1 MPSTLIPTTK
11 DPAVRVSALLFVL
24 LFTICEA
31 AAQAYPAKIVRLVIP
46 FPPSGGSDVIARIFV
61 PKFAEALGQQ
71 VLVDNRSGA
80 NGNVGT
86 EIVARSAPDGYTLL
100 FNGSGTLAINPSL
113 YEKLPYDPVRDF
125 APISLVVLQPHVL
138 VVHPS
143 VPARSVKE
151 LIALAQAQPGKLNF
165 ASSGSGSLAHLAG
178 EMFKMMARVDMVH
191 VPYKGAAP
199 SLVDL
204 VAGHVH
210 LVFSSSPSV
219 MPQVRTHRLRALA
232 VTTAKRVA
240 AMPELPT
247 MAESGLPA
255 LIVTGWYGLLAP
267 AGTPGNITAG
277 LNSDIV
283 STLRQSDVRQKL
295 IDLGLEI
302 ETSTPQGLG
311 DFVKAEIAK
320 YARVVRS
327 ANIRVD

>member
-1 MPSTLIPTTK
+1 VLCLNAFSELGWAQTTSFPTKPLRFVVPYPPGGTTDIVARGIASKLSERFGQQVVIDNRGGASTIIG
-11 DPAVRVSALLFVL
+11 A
-24 LFTICEA
+24 EA
-31 AAQAYPAKIVRLVIP
+31 AAKA
-46 FPPSGGSDVIARIFV
+46 
-61 PKFAEALGQQ
+61 
-71 VLVDNRSGA
+71 
-80 NGNVGT
+80 
-86 EIVARSAPDGYTLL
+86 APDGYTLL
-100 FNGSGTLAINPSL
+100 LTTSTTMSINPHVFA
-113 YEKLPYDPVRDF
+113 KLPYDPVRDF

-143 VPARSVKE
+143 LPARSVKE
-151 LIALAQAQPGKLNF
+151 LIALAQGQPGKLNF

-199 SLVDL
+199 SVVDL

-240 AMPELPT
+240 AIPELPT
-247 MAESGLPA
+247 IAESGLPA

-267 AGTPGNITAG
+267 AGTPGNITAR

-302 ETSTPQGLG
+302 ETSTPLGFG

-320 YARVVRS
+320 YAKVVRS

>member
-1 MPSTLIPTTK
+1 
-11 DPAVRVSALLFVL
+11 
-24 LFTICEA
+24 
-31 AAQAYPAKIVRLVIP
+31 
-46 FPPSGGSDVIARIFV
+46 VIARIFV

-267 AGTPGNITAG
+267 AGTPGNITAR

-302 ETSTPQGLG
+302 ETSTPQGFG

>member
-1 MPSTLIPTTK
+1 MRSIIPTTK
-11 DPAVRVSALLFVL
+11 DLAVRVSALLLVL
-24 LFTICEA
+24 AFTTSEA
-31 AAQAYPAKIVRLVIP
+31 IAQAYPAKIVRLVIP
-46 FPPSGGSDVIARIFV
+46 FPPSGGSDVIARILV

-113 YEKLPYDPVRDF
+113 YEKLPYDAVRDF

-151 LIALAQAQPGKLNF
+151 LIALAHAQPGKLNF

-178 EMFKMMARVDMVH
+178 EMFKMMGRVDMVH

-247 MAESGLPA
+247 IVESGLPA
-255 LIVTGWYGLLAP
+255 LIITGWYGLLAP
-267 AGTPGNITAG
+267 AGTPGNITVR

-302 ETSTPQGLG
+302 ETSTPQGFG

-320 YARVVRS
+320 YAKVVRS

>member
-1 MPSTLIPTTK
+1 MRSIIPTTK
-11 DPAVRVSALLFVL
+11 DLAVRVSALLLVL
-24 LFTICEA
+24 AFTTSEA
-31 AAQAYPAKIVRLVIP
+31 IAQAYPAKIVRLVIP
-46 FPPSGGSDVIARIFV
+46 FPPSGGSDVIARILV

-113 YEKLPYDPVRDF
+113 YEKLPYDAVRDF

-151 LIALAQAQPGKLNF
+151 LIALAHAQPGKLNF

-178 EMFKMMARVDMVH
+178 EMFKMMGRVDMVH

-247 MAESGLPA
+247 IVESGLPA
-255 LIVTGWYGLLAP
+255 LIITGWYGLLAP
-267 AGTPGNITAG
+267 AGTPGNITVR

-302 ETSTPQGLG
+302 ETLTPQGFG

-320 YARVVRS
+320 YAKVVRS

>member
-1 MPSTLIPTTK
+1 MRSIIPTTK
-11 DPAVRVSALLFVL
+11 DLAVRVSALLLVL
-24 LFTICEA
+24 AFTTSEA
-31 AAQAYPAKIVRLVIP
+31 IAQAYPAKIVRLVIP
-46 FPPSGGSDVIARIFV
+46 FPPSGGSDVIARILV

-113 YEKLPYDPVRDF
+113 YEKLPYDAVRDF

-151 LIALAQAQPGKLNF
+151 LIALAHAQPGKLNF

-178 EMFKMMARVDMVH
+178 EMFKMMGRVDMVH

-240 AMPELPT
+240 AMPDLPT
-247 MAESGLPA
+247 IVESGLPA
-255 LIVTGWYGLLAP
+255 LIITGWYGLLAP
-267 AGTPGNITAG
+267 AGTPANITVR

-302 ETSTPQGLG
+302 ETLTPQGFG

-320 YARVVRS
+320 YAKVVRS

>member
-1 MPSTLIPTTK
+1 MRSIIPTTK
-11 DPAVRVSALLFVL
+11 DLAVRVSALLLVL
-24 LFTICEA
+24 AFTTSEA
-31 AAQAYPAKIVRLVIP
+31 IAQAYPAKIVRLVIP
-46 FPPSGGSDVIARIFV
+46 FPPSGGSDVIARILV

-113 YEKLPYDPVRDF
+113 YEKLPYDAVRDF

-151 LIALAQAQPGKLNF
+151 LIALAHAQPVKLNF

-178 EMFKMMARVDMVH
+178 EMFKMMGRVDMVH

-247 MAESGLPA
+247 IVESGLPA
-255 LIVTGWYGLLAP
+255 LIITGWYGLLAP
-267 AGTPGNITAG
+267 AGTPGNITVR

-302 ETSTPQGLG
+302 ETLTPQGFG

-320 YARVVRS
+320 YAKVVRS

>member
-1 MPSTLIPTTK
+1 MRSIIPTTK
-11 DPAVRVSALLFVL
+11 DLAVRVSALLLVL
-24 LFTICEA
+24 AFTISEA
-31 AAQAYPAKIVRLVIP
+31 IAQAYPAKIVRLVIP
-46 FPPSGGSDVIARIFV
+46 FPPSGGSDVIARILV

-113 YEKLPYDPVRDF
+113 YEKLPYDAVRDF

-151 LIALAQAQPGKLNF
+151 LIALAHAQPGKLNF

-178 EMFKMMARVDMVH
+178 EMFKMMGRVDMVH

-240 AMPELPT
+240 AMPDLPT
-247 MAESGLPA
+247 IVESGLPA
-255 LIVTGWYGLLAP
+255 LIITGWYGLLAP
-267 AGTPGNITAG
+267 AGTPGNITVR

-302 ETSTPQGLG
+302 ETLTPQGFG

-320 YARVVRS
+320 YAKVVRS